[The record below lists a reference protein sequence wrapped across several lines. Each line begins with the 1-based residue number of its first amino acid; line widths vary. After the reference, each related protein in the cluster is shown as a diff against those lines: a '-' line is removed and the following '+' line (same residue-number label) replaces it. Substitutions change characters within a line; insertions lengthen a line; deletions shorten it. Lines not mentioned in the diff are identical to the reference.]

1 MRFHARFWLLAS
13 LTGVLISLYAAPIAQ
28 AAEAPAIEKLAAVNC
43 SEGHEQCAHKVVE
56 IKTVPFGTK
65 KYSITEEPGVA
76 EAEAE
81 GFTQAG
87 GHVPFGITDFTL
99 AHEADPAHPGENHL
113 PFEKPT
119 ATVQHIR
126 TDVAPGLA
134 TSPAAV
140 PFCSTAQFGKEELPG
155 TGLFAAPACP
165 EGAEETRIGVQ
176 QATVYLE
183 AAHLDVALE
192 GPVFNLEPPKGRA
205 SLFGVSVALPI
216 PITKGELEKAFAEK
230 GHPLGKPTEEFL
242 EAKQYYAH
250 TLIEGNVEWGQEA
263 AGTNQGDYHDY
274 FEIAVSPALPL
285 VSSRL
290 VFYGR
295 RGGQFITNAT
305 SCPGHLTTRLLIE
318 DLEKVPATRG
328 FTSPLPLSK
337 CNEVPFEP
345 LFSVAPATT
354 AQDEPNGFS
363 AELGLVRHPEAEVV
377 DASQLKTA
385 VFKLP
390 EGMTLNESAAAGLTA
405 CSPAEARIHSPVA
418 GVGCA
423 STSEIGKVTLE
434 VPTLPPGSLKGS
446 IFLGGPESGPITG
459 PPYIVY
465 LDAESARY
473 GVSVRIKGETTPN
486 ETTGQ
491 LTTVFS
497 ENPEQP
503 FTKVTLAFKQGA
515 LAPIANP
522 LVCGPAKTETSLVPF
537 SGNAAKEPFSEF
549 VVDSNN
555 AKGACPSPLP
565 FAPTQTTQNQS
576 ANAGGHTSY
585 TFNLERSGGQQNLS
599 EVKTVLPP
607 GLVGAIPVVTPCA
620 EPQAAQGTCTSAS
633 QIGTARVLAG
643 AGPTPYAFS
652 GPVYLTGPYKGAPY
666 GMSIA
671 VPAIA
676 GPFNLGTV
684 VTRATINVNQ
694 STAQVTVASVLPR
707 IVKGVPVRFRRISIA
722 IEKQGF
728 LFNPTNCSASA
739 TESSVTS
746 FIPGSSASSTVNLSS
761 PFQVG
766 NCGAL
771 AFKPTYKFTTSAR
784 TSKANGASLE
794 TTLNTVPGQANV
806 KSVLVQLPK
815 QLPSRLT
822 TLQKACLQATFEANP
837 FGCPSGSYVGGVR
850 ANTPALPDKMK
861 GPAVLVSHGGAAF
874 PDLDLVLEADGVRV
888 ILVGNTDIKNGITK
902 TNFASTPDVPVSS
915 VTVNLPIG
923 PHSALGAFGDL
934 CATPLVIP
942 TTITGQNGK
951 VIKQNTKINVSG
963 CGVKIVGHKVIGN
976 TAYLTIKTFA
986 AGRISASGSQLG
998 NVVRHLN
1005 GAVNATTLK
1014 VPLRRGAHR
1023 PLTTRIRVGFVPK
1036 RKGPSS
1042 AAFVTVRFR

>member
-1 MRFHARFWLLAS
+1 M
-13 LTGVLISLYAAPIAQ
+13 APVAQ

-43 SEGHEQCAHKVVE
+43 SEGHEQCAHKVVT
-56 IKTVPFGTK
+56 INLGVPFGEQH
-65 KYSITEEPGVA
+65 YSVTEEPKEA
-76 EAEAE
+76 EAIAE
-81 GFTQAG
+81 GFTQAA
-87 GHVPFGITDFTL
+87 GHVPFGVTDFTV
-99 AHEADPAHPGENHL
+99 AHEGAPGHESENHL

-140 PFCSTAQFGKEELPG
+140 PYCSAAQFGKEELPG

-176 QATVYLE
+176 QATVYLPPPGNVD
-183 AAHLDVALE
+183 LALE

-205 SLFGVSVALPI
+205 SLYGVSVKLPI
-216 PITKGELEKAFAEK
+216 AVTKGELEKAFAEK
-230 GHPLGKPTEEFL
+230 GHPLGEPTEKFL
-242 EAKQYYAH
+242 ESKQYYAH
-250 TLIEGNVEWGQEA
+250 TLIEGNVEWGKEP
-263 AGTNQGDYHDY
+263 AGTNEGDYHDY

-290 VFYGR
+290 VFYGT

-345 LFSVAPATT
+345 MFSVSPATT
-354 AQDEPNGFS
+354 ALDQPDGFTT
-363 AELGLVRHPEAEVV
+363 EVGLTRYPTKEI
-377 DASQLKTA
+377 DSSQLKTA
-385 VFKLP
+385 TIKLP
-390 EGMTLNESAAAGLTA
+390 EGMTMNPSAAAGLTA
-405 CSPAEARIHSPVA
+405 CSPAEARIHSSTP
-418 GVGCA
+418 GVGCQA
-423 STSEIGKVTLE
+423 SSELGTIALD
-434 VPTLPPGSLKGS
+434 VPTLPPGSLAGK
-446 IFLGGPESGPITG
+446 IYLGGPESGPITG

-473 GVSVRIKGETTPN
+473 GISVRIKGEVTPN

-491 LTTVFS
+491 LTAVFS

-503 FTKVTLAFKQGA
+503 FTKATFHFKEGA
-515 LAPIANP
+515 LAPVGNP
-522 LVCGPAKTETSLVPF
+522 LLCGAAKTTTSFVPY
-537 SGNAAKEPFSEF
+537 SGTATKEPFSEF
-549 VVDSNN
+549 AVDSNN
-555 AKGACPSPLP
+555 AKGACASPLP
-565 FAPTQTTQNQS
+565 FAPAQSTVNQS

-585 TFNLERSGGQQNLS
+585 TFNLERSDGQQYLS
-599 EVKTVLPP
+599 QVKTVLPP
-607 GLVGAIPVVTPCA
+607 GLVGAIPVVTPCG
-620 EPQAAQGTCTSAS
+620 EPQASLGTCGSSS
-633 QIGTARVLAG
+633 QIGTARVLSG
-643 AGPTPYAFS
+643 SGPTPYFFS

-671 VPAIA
+671 VPAVA

-694 STAQVTVASVLPR
+694 TTAQVTVASVLPR
-707 IVKGVPVRFRRISIA
+707 IFKGVPLRLRRISVA
-722 IEKQGF
+722 IEKQSF
-728 LFNPTNCSASA
+728 LFNPTNCSAFA
-739 TESSVTS
+739 TESSVTG
-746 FIPGSSASSTVNLSS
+746 FVPGSTTSSTASLST

-766 NCGAL
+766 NCAAL
-771 AFKPTYKFTTSAR
+771 AFKPTFKATTAAK

-794 TTLNTVPGQANV
+794 TTLTQIPGQANV

-815 QLPSRLT
+815 QLPSRLS

-837 FGCPSGSYVGGVR
+837 YGCPAGSYVGGVR

-888 ILVGNTDIKNGITK
+888 ILVGNTDIKKGITK

-915 VTVNLPIG
+915 VTVNLPVG
-923 PHSALGAFGDL
+923 SHSALGSISDL
-934 CATPLVIP
+934 CAAPLVMP

-951 VIKQNTKINVSG
+951 VVKLNTKINVAG

-976 TAYLTIKTFA
+976 VLYLTVKTSA
-986 AGRISASGSQLG
+986 AGRISGKGSHLAT
-998 NVVRHLN
+998 VFKRLN
-1005 GAVNATTLK
+1005 GAANATSLK
-1014 VPLRRGAHR
+1014 IPLRRGSHR
-1023 PLTTRIRVGFVPK
+1023 PLTTRVRVGFVPK

-1042 AAFVTVRFR
+1042 AAYITVRFR